1 MTKFLEADENEITK
15 VNATWY
21 GYPARGKPLDA
32 IAEISIDDKTGVGW
46 TLQHEIVYEAGDKKL
61 CCVVDELTCDPA
73 VLAKLKDE
81 KKEKFDKLKEPKKEE
96 KLASLPKEKS

>member
-1 MTKFLEADENEITK
+1 MTKFLEADETEIAQ

-21 GYPARGKPLDA
+21 GYPSRGKPVDEVA
-32 IAEISIDDKTGVGW
+32 AASINDKTGVGW
-46 TLQHEIVYEAGDKKL
+46 TLQNELVYEANDKKL

-81 KKEKFDKLKEPKKEE
+81 KKEKFDKIKEPKKEE
-96 KLASLPKEKS
+96 KLASLPKEK